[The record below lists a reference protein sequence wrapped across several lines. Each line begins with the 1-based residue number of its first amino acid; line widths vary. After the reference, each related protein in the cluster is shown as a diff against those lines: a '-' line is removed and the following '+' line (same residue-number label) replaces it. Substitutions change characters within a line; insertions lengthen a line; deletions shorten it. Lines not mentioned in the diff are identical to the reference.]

1 MNTNKIGSLGAFVCA
16 VTAVLWITQTA
27 AASTKDVKVVNT
39 PEVNVV
45 NTPDVNA
52 YQAGEW
58 SLNVD
63 TAAKEFKQL
72 YGRFIP
78 TDGWVEVYQVP
89 SGKQVVVTDIYLRQ
103 LILNSSSNLV
113 SLMRGSSSNNCGT
126 GGKNVIG
133 ARVNGGDGHEFNY
146 FSLSLQTGY
155 EFVEG
160 QKICV
165 ATNGFG
171 VIEYNLSGYETD
183 L

>member
-1 MNTNKIGSLGAFVCA
+1 MNTKKVRSLGVFVCA
-16 VTAVLWITQTA
+16 VTVGLWVTQAVE
-27 AASTKDVKVVNT
+27 ASPKDVKVVNT
-39 PEVNVV
+39 PEVNVA

-72 YGRFIP
+72 YGRFRP

-103 LILNSSSNLV
+103 LTLNSSSNLV
-113 SLMRGSSSNNCGT
+113 SLMRGSSSNECGT
-126 GGKNVIG
+126 GGRNVIG

-160 QKICV
+160 QKICI

-171 VIEYNLSGYETD
+171 VIEYNISGYETD